1 MMADAQTAMSFT
13 HETVQLDGE
22 VFSDCEFRKCRMVY
36 SGGESP
42 RFDNCRFADCEW
54 KFEGGAASTMD
65 YLKRLWAAGEKQL
78 VQGLIKEITVS
89 TGR

>member
-1 MMADAQTAMSFT
+1 MMSDTQTAMSFT

-22 VFSDCEFRKCRMVY
+22 FFSDCEFRKCRMVY
-36 SGGESP
+36 SGGPAP
-42 RFDNCRFADCEW
+42 RFDNCRFADCDW
-54 KFEGGAASTMD
+54 KFEGPASHTLE
-65 YLKRLWAAGEKQL
+65 YLKGLWAAGEKPL